1 MHIRAEVETRQLN
14 KKQKL
19 EENGVEEKNEK
30 NEKNEKS
37 EEEDTLV
44 VPFLDCLN
52 TYFSEEIVDY
62 KNPSLG
68 NNSFGPASRT
78 TKMGA

>member
-19 EENGVEEKNEK
+19 EENGTEEKTEKNEK
-30 NEKNEKS
+30 L